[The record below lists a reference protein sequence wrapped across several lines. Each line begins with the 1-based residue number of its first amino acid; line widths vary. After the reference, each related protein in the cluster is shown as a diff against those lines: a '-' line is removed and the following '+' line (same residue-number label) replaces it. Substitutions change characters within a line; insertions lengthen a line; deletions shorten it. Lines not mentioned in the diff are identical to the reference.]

1 MRFFQLF
8 LILFIFIIGTFIA
21 LLGSHAGNQFIINK
35 LNSTELPLHL
45 VLEEGTVFNQA
56 HWKTIDWQGELFQLS
71 ISDLV
76 YDIDLSCLFSA
87 EICINKLDSSAVS
100 YIMPL
105 TEEPRTFLGI
115 DLDDA
120 LTRIAKLDD
129 KISNNDWQLNIPVLI
144 SASNIDIRDINVIVA
159 NTSVTVDRLEG
170 AVSLSGRDI
179 TVIKLA
185 THNAYVQVLTA
196 SPASPAGP
204 QATNSVINSQSTEF
218 ADETNKQLDIVTEL
232 LNEFEL
238 YQVSIPLR
246 VDVNDAKLIQSKLQ
260 VNDLSLDFNSIDL
273 VGFIDS
279 GEVRIDKLIVDMPQ
293 ADTDIKGQ
301 IVLQK
306 NYPVYATVN
315 TTLKQPALLKQLVVD
330 VKATGSL
337 DSMSLAINT
346 SGPINTHINALLAP
360 LRPDLPFTIN
370 ANWQKLNWP
379 LLTPAYIKTTDG
391 ELSMQGN
398 LDDYTIAISGLLDI
412 DNAPLLDLDAKGKG
426 SLQGLSFSQ
435 INAKAL
441 GGNVSVSGQL
451 KWIDGIRVKS
461 KVAVEGIQLDK
472 FWPDIQLQ
480 PNGNAAVDFNLESE
494 ADNDW
499 QLDIYDINVGAD
511 FKGYP
516 LTLQGKLTLD
526 QDLYWNLDSFSLSRG
541 DDSITLDGII
551 NEQFK
556 IGGEIDVKALTP
568 YLAESKGSA
577 FGYFTIMG
585 QKTKPWFNFDLFTDG
600 VLFKNSKLQRAD
612 LTGRISLTERPEGT
626 ISLTGEELVLG
637 EQVINKIALDYTAGQ
652 NTNSISLHVENGKNN
667 ARLKVNGFWQGDIWQ
682 GKVTKGRINSEY
694 GNWIIDPNVNFT
706 FSNKDYYLSI
716 AQHCWNE
723 KEASLCLEF
732 DGNLEKADNFEFK
745 LQDYDINKLGLE
757 KEKNLEIEGLLNI
770 ISKVTWHKNTPL
782 QLTSK
787 IEIID
792 ASLLIYNDEESS
804 IANFDTLTMD
814 VGLDES
820 SLTAKVN
827 INSHELGGMTSDIRV
842 DDIFGKRELSGDI
855 NIIDI
860 DIAFIEPLIEQVD
873 VLNGVV
879 SGAGIV
885 DGTLDKP
892 EIIGQFNVNN
902 GYLAG
907 DELPVTLENFQFNIE
922 SSGQKASITGSA
934 NSGKGL
940 AKVVGNITWG
950 NEFHYEML
958 FHGDNFEFDDNRGVK
973 LHFSPK
979 IKIKGNKVGAKITGD
994 IVIPYA
1000 LIKVEELPQTAI
1012 QVSTDVIIVD
1022 ADNINEKQN
1031 YPLDVE
1037 VNIKLLDDVKI
1048 DSFGLES
1055 NIIGDVNLIL
1065 DEDGNLFS
1073 DGMLQFEE
1081 GRYRSFGQ
1089 DLYIRKGQI
1098 IFSGS
1103 IENPYLNVEAIRNT
1117 ELTEDNV
1124 IVGVRLIG
1132 PVKKPLFTIFSEPE
1146 MQQTRMI
1153 SYLLRG
1159 RDVNS
1164 EDETSQDVVITTL
1177 LVGSSLGQGKDVISF
1192 LGDTLGVKDFAIDTR
1207 GQGNDTK
1214 VEVSGYVLPGVQIRY
1229 GIGLFSALSE
1239 VVVRYEII
1247 PKLYIELVTGVD
1259 SAVDIYYKF
1268 SR

>member
-1 MRFFQLF
+1 MRFFQCC
-8 LILFIFIIGTFIA
+8 LILFIFIIGAFIA
-21 LLGSHAGNQFIINK
+21 LLGSHVGNQYIIKK
-35 LNSTELPLHL
+35 LNNAELPLHL
-45 VLEEGTVFNQA
+45 VLEEGSLFHQA
-56 HWKTIDWQGELFQLS
+56 RWQKIDWQGELFQFS
-71 ISDLV
+71 ITDLA
-76 YDIDLSCLFSA
+76 YDIDLTCLLSA
-87 EICINKLDSSAVS
+87 EVCVNKLNASSVS
-100 YIMPL
+100 YSMALDNKPQTL
-105 TEEPRTFLGI
+105 LGI
-115 DLDDA
+115 DLGEA
-120 LTRIAKLDD
+120 LTRIAKFDDSTSKNNEQLD
-129 KISNNDWQLNIPVLI
+129 ILGLI
-144 SASNIDIRDINVIVA
+144 SVSNIDIRDINVVVA

-170 AVSLSGRDI
+170 TVNLSGRDI
-179 TVIKLA
+179 TVIKLV

-196 SPASPAGP
+196 SSGK
-204 QATNSVINSQSTEF
+204 QVTKGVINSQPMTSAE
-218 ADETNKQLDIVTEL
+218 ETNKQLDIVTDL

-246 VDVNDAKLIQSKLQ
+246 VDVNDAKLIQSKLH

-273 VGFIDS
+273 TGFIDS

-293 ADTDIKGQ
+293 ADTSIKGQ

-306 NYPVYATVN
+306 DYPLYATVN
-315 TTLKQPALLKQLVVD
+315 TTLKQPALLKQLAVD
-330 VKATGSL
+330 VNATGSL
-337 DSMSLAINT
+337 DSMTLAIDT
-346 SGPINTHINALLAP
+346 SGPVNTHVDALLAP
-360 LRPDLPFTIN
+360 LRPALPFTIN
-370 ANWQKLNWP
+370 ANWQQLSWP
-379 LLTPAYIKTTDG
+379 LLTPAYINSADG
-391 ELSMQGN
+391 KLSMQGN
-398 LDDYTIAISGLLDI
+398 LDDYTIAVSGLLDI
-412 DNAPLLDLDAKGKG
+412 NNTPLLDLDAKGKG
-426 SLQGLSFSQ
+426 TLQGLSFSR
-435 INAKAL
+435 INAKTL
-441 GGNVSVSGQL
+441 SGQVSASGQL
-451 KWIDGIRVKS
+451 KWTDGITVKS
-461 KVAVEGIQLDK
+461 KVAAKGIQLDK

-480 PNGNAAVDFNLESE
+480 PNGNAAVDFNLMPE

-499 QLDIYDINVGAD
+499 QLAIYDIDVGAD

-526 QDLYWNLDSFSLSRG
+526 QDLYWNLDGFSLSRG
-541 DDSITLDGII
+541 NDAVKLDGII

-556 IGGEIDVKALTP
+556 IAGEIDIKALTP

-577 FGYFTIMG
+577 FGYFTIIG
-585 QKTKPWFNFDLFTDG
+585 QKTKPWFNFDLFIDD
-600 VLFKNSKLQRAD
+600 VLFKGNKLQRAD
-612 LTGRISLTERPEGT
+612 LTGKISLSESPEGT
-626 ISLTGEELVLG
+626 ISLTGEELMIG
-637 EQVINKIALDYTAGQ
+637 EQVINKVALDYIAGL
-652 NTNSISLHVENGKNN
+652 NSNSISVSIENEKNN
-667 ARLKVNGFWQGDIWQ
+667 AKLEINSFLQDNIWQ
-682 GKVTKGRINSEY
+682 GNVTKGRINSEY

-706 FSNKDYYLSI
+706 FSNQDDYLSI

-723 KEASLCLEF
+723 KVATLCLGFE
-732 DGNLEKADNFEFK
+732 GNLEKTDNFEFK

-770 ISKVTWHKNTPL
+770 ISKVTWRKGTPL

-787 IEIID
+787 VEITD
-792 ASLLIYNDEESS
+792 ASLLIYNEEESS

-820 SLTAKVN
+820 RLIADIN

-855 NIIDI
+855 HIIDI
-860 DIAFIEPLIEQVD
+860 DLAFIEPLIYQVD

-922 SSGQKASITGSA
+922 SSGQKANITGSA

-940 AKVVGNITWG
+940 AKVVGNVTWG
-950 NEFHYEML
+950 NEFYYEML
-958 FHGDNFEFDDNRGVK
+958 FHGDNFEFDDNKGVK

-979 IKIKGNKVGAKITGD
+979 IKIKGNKVGAKISGD

-1000 LIKVEELPQTAI
+1000 RIKVEQLPQTAI

-1022 ADNINEKQN
+1022 AEHVNEKQN

-1073 DGMLQFEE
+1073 DGMLQFKE

-1103 IENPYLNVEAIRNT
+1103 IDNPYINVEAIRNT

-1146 MQQTRMI
+1146 MPQTRMI

-1159 RDVNS
+1159 RDINS
-1164 EDETSQDVVITTL
+1164 EDETSQDVVITTM

-1207 GQGNDTK
+1207 GQGNDTR

-1247 PKLYIELVTGVD
+1247 PKLYIELATGVD
-1259 SAVDIYYKF
+1259 SAVDLYYKF